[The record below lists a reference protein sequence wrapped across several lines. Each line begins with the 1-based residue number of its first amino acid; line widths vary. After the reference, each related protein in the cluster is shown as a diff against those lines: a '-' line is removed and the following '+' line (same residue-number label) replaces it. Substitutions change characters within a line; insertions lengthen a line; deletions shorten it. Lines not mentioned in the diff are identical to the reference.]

1 MRGEEK
7 QKPLFHVTAGII
19 RRDGRLLITRRRA
32 GSHLGGLWE
41 FPGGKQEGNE
51 SLEAC
56 LVREIRE
63 ELGVT
68 VRAGE
73 RIRVVEHE
81 YEEKRVTL
89 HFFSCTLDDH
99 ATIRSLEGQEA
110 RWVNPSE
117 LSSFRFPP
125 PDRCVID
132 QIQANGDPS

>member
-1 MRGEEK
+1 M
-7 QKPLFHVTAGII
+7 KPHFHVTAGII
-19 RRDGRLLITRRRA
+19 RQHGRLLITRRPP

-41 FPGGKQEGNE
+41 FPGGKQEE
-51 SLEAC
+51 SETLEAC

-89 HFFSCTLDDH
+89 HFFACTLEDH
-99 ATIRSLEGQEA
+99 AAIRSLEGQEV
-110 RWVNPSE
+110 RWVQPSE

-125 PDRCVID
+125 PDRCVIEQLQRD
-132 QIQANGDPS
+132 GGPP